1 MSRVYDRPITIQKID
16 KVTEDWSDVYEVHA
30 SINKTKADHE
40 YLNSGAIQ
48 AKKSLTFEVRYFA
61 ALEDISLNL
70 QSYRVIYQGIPYDLE
85 DYDDYK
91 LQHKT
96 VKLLGVSY

>member
-1 MSRVYDRPITIQKID
+1 MSKLFDRPITIQKLNEL
-16 KVTEDWSDVYEVHA
+16 TEDWEDAFTIHA
-30 SINKTKADHE
+30 SINKTKANNE
-40 YLNSGAIQ
+40 YLTAGAVQ
-48 AKKSLTFEVRYFA
+48 GKRNLTFEVRYFA
-61 ALEDISLNL
+61 ALEDISVNTQIYRIVL
-70 QSYRVIYQGIPYDLE
+70 QGAPFNIV